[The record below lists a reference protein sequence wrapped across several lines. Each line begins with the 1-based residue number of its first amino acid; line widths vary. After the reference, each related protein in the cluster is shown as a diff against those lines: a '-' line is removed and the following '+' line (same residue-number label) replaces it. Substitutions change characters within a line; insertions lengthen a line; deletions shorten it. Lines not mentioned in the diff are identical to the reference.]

1 MSDTAPVQPG
11 ATPGDWP
18 APLFTGEPGARATVR
33 IPGSKSLTN
42 RYLLLA
48 AMADSPSVVHAPLH
62 SRDSLLMIKALEA
75 LGARFESL
83 ETDSP
88 FGPDLRVTPID
99 FSSATPRYS
108 TIDCGLAGTVMRF
121 VPALA
126 ALLPGEFGF
135 DGDAHARKRPMAPL
149 LDGLRQLGVD
159 VPCEGDQADALPFT
173 VQSPGLA
180 QHPVEGSAIPE
191 VCIDASASSQF
202 VSAFLL
208 VAPRLPQGLVIRHVG
223 EAVPSVPHIEMTV
236 ETLRELGVRVES
248 SPEQYTWVVHPG
260 AIRGFEKTIEPDL
273 SNAGP
278 FLAAA
283 TVTGTSVTIP
293 DWPAP
298 AGDGQPGTT
307 QGGDMWREL
316 LPAVGATVSYSEKG
330 LTVTGSPAVVG
341 GEREYVFDL
350 ARCGEL
356 APTLAAICALLP
368 ARTELRSIAHL
379 RGHETDRLKALRAE
393 INRLGGS
400 AHELDDG
407 LVIDAPVQRAATN
420 AAVTVRTYEDHRM
433 ATFAAVLGLRV
444 PGVVVENIATT
455 AKTLPDFVGLWNN
468 MLGQLEGSR

>member
-88 FGPDLRVTPID
+88 FGPDLRVTPVD
-99 FSSATPRYS
+99 FSSAIPRYS

-248 SPEQYTWVVHPG
+248 SPEQYTWVVRPG

-316 LPAVGATVSYSEKG
+316 LPAVGATVSYSDKG
-330 LTVTGSPAVVG
+330 LTVTGSPAAG

-368 ARTELRSIAHL
+368 ARTELRGIAHL
-379 RGHETDRLKALRAE
+379 RGHETDRLKALRVE

>member
-99 FSSATPRYS
+99 FSSAIPRYS

-173 VQSPGLA
+173 VQSLGLA

-191 VCIDASASSQF
+191 VRIDASASSQF

-236 ETLRELGVRVES
+236 ETLRELGVRVDS
-248 SPEQYTWVVHPG
+248 SPEQYTWVVRPG
-260 AIRGFEKTIEPDL
+260 AICGFEKTIEPDL

-330 LTVTGSPAVVG
+330 LTVTGSPAVG

-368 ARTELRSIAHL
+368 ARTELRGIAHL
-379 RGHETDRLKALRAE
+379 RGHETDRLKALRVE

>member
-99 FSSATPRYS
+99 FSSAIPRYS

-330 LTVTGSPAVVG
+330 LTVTGSPAVG
-341 GEREYVFDL
+341 CEREYVFDL

-368 ARTELRSIAHL
+368 ARTELRGIAHL
-379 RGHETDRLKALRAE
+379 RGHETDRLKALRVE

-455 AKTLPDFVGLWNN
+455 AKTLPDFIGLWNN

>member
-202 VSAFLL
+202 VSAFML

-223 EAVPSVPHIEMTV
+223 DAVPSVPHIEMTV

-248 SPEQYTWVVHPG
+248 SPEQYTWVVRPG

-330 LTVTGSPAVVG
+330 LTVTGSPAVG

-368 ARTELRSIAHL
+368 ARTELRGIAHL
-379 RGHETDRLKALRAE
+379 RGHETDRLKALRVE

-407 LVIDAPVQRAATN
+407 LVIDAPVQRAAAN

>member
-11 ATPGDWP
+11 ATLGDWP

-83 ETDSP
+83 KTDSP

-223 EAVPSVPHIEMTV
+223 ESVPSVPHIEMTV

-248 SPEQYTWVVHPG
+248 SPEQYTWVVRPG
-260 AIRGFEKTIEPDL
+260 AIRGFKKTIEPDL

-330 LTVTGSPAVVG
+330 LTVTGSPAVG

-368 ARTELRSIAHL
+368 AHTELRGIAHL
-379 RGHETDRLKALRAE
+379 RGHETDRLKALRVE

>member
-1 MSDTAPVQPG
+1 MSDTAPVRPG
-11 ATPGDWP
+11 ATLGDWP

-191 VCIDASASSQF
+191 VRIDASASSQF

-248 SPEQYTWVVHPG
+248 SPEQYTWVVRPG

-330 LTVTGSPAVVG
+330 LTVKGSPAVG
-341 GEREYVFDL
+341 GKREYVFDL

-368 ARTELRSIAHL
+368 ARTELRGIAHL

-433 ATFAAVLGLRV
+433 ATFATVLGLRV

-468 MLGQLEGSR
+468 MLVQLEGSR

>member
-1 MSDTAPVQPG
+1 MSDTAPVHPG

-88 FGPDLRVTPID
+88 FGPDLQVTPID

-173 VQSPGLA
+173 VQSSGLA

-191 VCIDASASSQF
+191 VRIDASASSQF

-248 SPEQYTWVVHPG
+248 SPEQYTWVVRPG
-260 AIRGFEKTIEPDL
+260 AICGFEKTIEPDL

-330 LTVTGSPAVVG
+330 LTVTGSPAVG

-368 ARTELRSIAHL
+368 ARTELRGIAHL
-379 RGHETDRLKALRAE
+379 RGHETDRLKALRVE

>member
-1 MSDTAPVQPG
+1 MSDTAPVHPG
-11 ATPGDWP
+11 VTPGDWL

-126 ALLPGEFGF
+126 ALLPGDFGF

-223 EAVPSVPHIEMTV
+223 DAVPSVPHIEMTV

-248 SPEQYTWVVHPG
+248 SPEQYTWVVRPG
-260 AIRGFEKTIEPDL
+260 AIRGFKKTIEPDL

-330 LTVTGSPAVVG
+330 LTVTGSPAVG

-368 ARTELRSIAHL
+368 ARTELRGIAHL
-379 RGHETDRLKALRAE
+379 RGHETDRLKALRVE

>member
-11 ATPGDWP
+11 ATLGDWP

-83 ETDSP
+83 KTDSP

-173 VQSPGLA
+173 VQSLGLA

-191 VCIDASASSQF
+191 VRIDASASSQF

-223 EAVPSVPHIEMTV
+223 DAVPSVPHIEMTV

-248 SPEQYTWVVHPG
+248 SPEQYTWVVRPG

-330 LTVTGSPAVVG
+330 LTVTGSPAVG

-368 ARTELRSIAHL
+368 ARTELRGIAHL
-379 RGHETDRLKALRAE
+379 RGHETDRLKALRVE

>member
-236 ETLRELGVRVES
+236 ETLRELGVREES
-248 SPEQYTWVVHPG
+248 SPEQYTWVVRPG

-330 LTVTGSPAVVG
+330 LTVTGSPAVG

-368 ARTELRSIAHL
+368 ARTELRGIAHL
-379 RGHETDRLKALRAE
+379 RGHETDRLKALRVE
-393 INRLGGS
+393 VNRLGGS

>member
-1 MSDTAPVQPG
+1 MSDTAPVHPG

-99 FSSATPRYS
+99 FSSAIPRYS

-173 VQSPGLA
+173 VQSSGLA

-223 EAVPSVPHIEMTV
+223 ESVPSVPHIEMTV

-248 SPEQYTWVVHPG
+248 SPEQYTWVVRPG
-260 AIRGFEKTIEPDL
+260 AIRGFKKTIEPDL

-330 LTVTGSPAVVG
+330 LTVTGSPAVG

-368 ARTELRSIAHL
+368 ARTELRGIAHL

-407 LVIDAPVQRAATN
+407 LVIDAPVQRAAAN

>member
-18 APLFTGEPGARATVR
+18 APLFTGKPGARATVR

-330 LTVTGSPAVVG
+330 LTVTGSPAVG
-341 GEREYVFDL
+341 CEREYVFDL

-368 ARTELRSIAHL
+368 ARTELRGIAHL
-379 RGHETDRLKALRAE
+379 RGHETDRLKALRVE

>member
-191 VCIDASASSQF
+191 VRIDASASSQF

-248 SPEQYTWVVHPG
+248 SPEQYTWVVRPG

-330 LTVTGSPAVVG
+330 LTVTGSPAVG

-368 ARTELRSIAHL
+368 ARTELRGIAHL

>member
-11 ATPGDWP
+11 ATPGDWL

-248 SPEQYTWVVHPG
+248 SPEQYTWVVRPG

-330 LTVTGSPAVVG
+330 LTVTGSPAVG

-368 ARTELRSIAHL
+368 ACTELRGIAHL
-379 RGHETDRLKALRAE
+379 RGHETDRLKALRVE

>member
-99 FSSATPRYS
+99 FSSAIPRYS

-191 VCIDASASSQF
+191 VRIDASASSQF

-223 EAVPSVPHIEMTV
+223 DAVPSVPHIEMTV

-248 SPEQYTWVVHPG
+248 FPEQYTWVVRPG

-330 LTVTGSPAVVG
+330 LTVTGSPAVG

-368 ARTELRSIAHL
+368 ARTELRGIAHL
-379 RGHETDRLKALRAE
+379 RGHETDRLKALRVE

-407 LVIDAPVQRAATN
+407 LVIDAPVQRAATK

>member
-248 SPEQYTWVVHPG
+248 SPEQYTWVVRPG

-330 LTVTGSPAVVG
+330 LTVTGSPAVG

-368 ARTELRSIAHL
+368 ARTELRGIAHL
-379 RGHETDRLKALRAE
+379 RGHETDRLKALRVE

-433 ATFAAVLGLRV
+433 ATFAAVLGLCV

>member
-99 FSSATPRYS
+99 FSSAIPRYS

-121 VPALA
+121 VPVLA
-126 ALLPGEFGF
+126 ALLPGDFGF

-173 VQSPGLA
+173 VQSSGLA

-223 EAVPSVPHIEMTV
+223 EAVPSVPHIEMTI

-248 SPEQYTWVVHPG
+248 SPEQYTWVVRPG

-330 LTVTGSPAVVG
+330 LTVTGSPAVG

-368 ARTELRSIAHL
+368 ARTELRGIAHL
-379 RGHETDRLKALRAE
+379 RGHETDRLKALRVE

>member
-1 MSDTAPVQPG
+1 MGDTAPVHPG
-11 ATPGDWP
+11 VTPGDWP

-173 VQSPGLA
+173 VQSSGLA

-191 VCIDASASSQF
+191 VRIDASASSQF

-223 EAVPSVPHIEMTV
+223 DAVPSVPHIEMTV

-248 SPEQYTWVVHPG
+248 SPEQYTWVVRPG
-260 AIRGFEKTIEPDL
+260 AIRGFKKTIEPDL

-330 LTVTGSPAVVG
+330 LTVTGSPAVG

-368 ARTELRSIAHL
+368 ARTELRGIAHL
-379 RGHETDRLKALRAE
+379 RGPQTDRLKALRVE
-393 INRLGGS
+393 IKRLGGS

>member
-1 MSDTAPVQPG
+1 MSDTAPVHPG

-88 FGPDLRVTPID
+88 FGPDLRVIPID
-99 FSSATPRYS
+99 FSSAIPRYS

-173 VQSPGLA
+173 VQSSGLA

-191 VCIDASASSQF
+191 VRIDASASSQF

-248 SPEQYTWVVHPG
+248 SPEQYTWVVRPG
-260 AIRGFEKTIEPDL
+260 AIRGFKKTIEPDL

-330 LTVTGSPAVVG
+330 LTVTGSPAVG
-341 GEREYVFDL
+341 GERQYVFDL
-350 ARCGEL
+350 ARGGEL

-368 ARTELRSIAHL
+368 ARTELRGIAHL

-400 AHELDDG
+400 ADELDDG

>member
-1 MSDTAPVQPG
+1 MSDTAPVHPG
-11 ATPGDWP
+11 VTPGDWP

-180 QHPVEGSAIPE
+180 QHPVEGSAVPK

-248 SPEQYTWVVHPG
+248 SPEQYTWVVRPG

-330 LTVTGSPAVVG
+330 LTVTGSPAVG

-368 ARTELRSIAHL
+368 ARTELRGIAHL
-379 RGHETDRLKALRAE
+379 RGHETDRLKALRVE

-407 LVIDAPVQRAATN
+407 LVIDAPVQRVATN

>member
-223 EAVPSVPHIEMTV
+223 EAVPSVPHIEMTI

-248 SPEQYTWVVHPG
+248 SPEQYTWVVRPG

-330 LTVTGSPAVVG
+330 LTVTGSPAVG

-368 ARTELRSIAHL
+368 ARTELRGIAHL
-379 RGHETDRLKALRAE
+379 RGHETDRLKALRVE

>member
-1 MSDTAPVQPG
+1 MSDTAPVHPG

-173 VQSPGLA
+173 VQSSGLA

-191 VCIDASASSQF
+191 VRIDASASSQF

-248 SPEQYTWVVHPG
+248 SPEQYTWVVRPG

-316 LPAVGATVSYSEKG
+316 LPAVGATVSYSDKG
-330 LTVTGSPAVVG
+330 LTVTGSPAVG

-368 ARTELRSIAHL
+368 ARTELRGIAHL

>member
-159 VPCEGDQADALPFT
+159 VPCDGDQADALPFT

-248 SPEQYTWVVHPG
+248 SPEQYTWVVRPG

-330 LTVTGSPAVVG
+330 LTVTGSPAVG

-368 ARTELRSIAHL
+368 ARTELRGIAHL

>member
-99 FSSATPRYS
+99 FSSAIPRYS

-248 SPEQYTWVVHPG
+248 SPEQYTWVVRPG

-330 LTVTGSPAVVG
+330 LTVTGSPAVG

-368 ARTELRSIAHL
+368 ARTELRGIAHL
-379 RGHETDRLKALRAE
+379 RGHETDRLKALRVE

-400 AHELDDG
+400 ADELDDG

>member
-1 MSDTAPVQPG
+1 MSDTAPVHPG
-11 ATPGDWP
+11 VTPGDWP
-18 APLFTGEPGARATVR
+18 APLFTGEPGTRATVR

-173 VQSPGLA
+173 VQSSGLA

-191 VCIDASASSQF
+191 VRIDASASSQF

-223 EAVPSVPHIEMTV
+223 DAVPSVPHIEMTV

-248 SPEQYTWVVHPG
+248 SPEQYTWVVRPG
-260 AIRGFEKTIEPDL
+260 AIRGFKKTIEPDL

-330 LTVTGSPAVVG
+330 LTVTGSPAVG

-368 ARTELRSIAHL
+368 ARTELRGIAHL

>member
-11 ATPGDWP
+11 ATPDDWP

-88 FGPDLRVTPID
+88 FGPDLRITPID
-99 FSSATPRYS
+99 FSSAIPRYS

-248 SPEQYTWVVHPG
+248 SPEQYTWVVRPG

-330 LTVTGSPAVVG
+330 LTVTGSPAVG

-368 ARTELRSIAHL
+368 ARTELRGIAHL
-379 RGHETDRLKALRAE
+379 RGHETDRLKALRVE

>member
-11 ATPGDWP
+11 ATPGDWL

-99 FSSATPRYS
+99 FSSAIPRYN

-236 ETLRELGVRVES
+236 ETLRELGIRVES
-248 SPEQYTWVVHPG
+248 SPEQYTWVVRPG

-330 LTVTGSPAVVG
+330 LTVTGSPAVG

-368 ARTELRSIAHL
+368 ARTELRGIAHL
-379 RGHETDRLKALRAE
+379 RGHETDRLKALKVE

>member
-173 VQSPGLA
+173 VQSSGLA

-191 VCIDASASSQF
+191 VRIDASASSQF

-248 SPEQYTWVVHPG
+248 SPEQYTWVVRPG
-260 AIRGFEKTIEPDL
+260 AICGFEKTIEPDL

-330 LTVTGSPAVVG
+330 LTVTGSPAVG

-368 ARTELRSIAHL
+368 ARTELRGIAHL
-379 RGHETDRLKALRAE
+379 RGHETDRLKALRVE

>member
-1 MSDTAPVQPG
+1 MSDTAPVHPG

-173 VQSPGLA
+173 VQSSGLA
-180 QHPVEGSAIPE
+180 QHSVEGSAIPE
-191 VCIDASASSQF
+191 VRIDASASSQF

-248 SPEQYTWVVHPG
+248 SPEQYTWVVRPG

-316 LPAVGATVSYSEKG
+316 LPAVGATVSYSDKG
-330 LTVTGSPAVVG
+330 LTVTGSPAVG

-368 ARTELRSIAHL
+368 ARTELRGIAHL

-400 AHELDDG
+400 ADELDDG

>member
-1 MSDTAPVQPG
+1 MSDTAPVHPG

-173 VQSPGLA
+173 VQSSGLA
-180 QHPVEGSAIPE
+180 QHSVEGSAIPE
-191 VCIDASASSQF
+191 VRIDASASSQF

-248 SPEQYTWVVHPG
+248 SPEQYTWVVRPG
-260 AIRGFEKTIEPDL
+260 AICGFEKTIEPDL

-330 LTVTGSPAVVG
+330 LTVTGSPAVG

-368 ARTELRSIAHL
+368 ARTELRGIAHL

-400 AHELDDG
+400 ADELDDG

>member
-1 MSDTAPVQPG
+1 MSDTAPVHPG
-11 ATPGDWP
+11 VTPGDWP

-173 VQSPGLA
+173 VQSSGLA

-191 VCIDASASSQF
+191 VRIDASASSQF

-236 ETLRELGVRVES
+236 ETLGELGVRVES

-316 LPAVGATVSYSEKG
+316 LPTVGATVSYSEKG
-330 LTVTGSPAVVG
+330 LTVTGSPAVG

-368 ARTELRSIAHL
+368 ARTELRGIAHL
-379 RGHETDRLKALRAE
+379 RGHETDRLKALRVE

-400 AHELDDG
+400 ADELDDG

>member
-18 APLFTGEPGARATVR
+18 PPLFTGEPGARATVR

-330 LTVTGSPAVVG
+330 LTVTGSPAVG
-341 GEREYVFDL
+341 CEREYVFDL

-368 ARTELRSIAHL
+368 ARTELRGIAHL
-379 RGHETDRLKALRAE
+379 RGHETDRLKALRVE

>member
-173 VQSPGLA
+173 VQSSGLA

-191 VCIDASASSQF
+191 VRIDASASSQF

-248 SPEQYTWVVHPG
+248 SPEQYTWVVRPG

-330 LTVTGSPAVVG
+330 LTVTGSPAVG

-368 ARTELRSIAHL
+368 ARTELRGIAHL

>member
-248 SPEQYTWVVHPG
+248 SPEQYTWVVRPG

-330 LTVTGSPAVVG
+330 LTVTGSPAVG
-341 GEREYVFDL
+341 GEREYIFDL

-368 ARTELRSIAHL
+368 ARTELRGIAHL
-379 RGHETDRLKALRAE
+379 RGHETDRLKALRVE
-393 INRLGGS
+393 IDRLGGS

-407 LVIDAPVQRAATN
+407 LVIDAPVQRAAIN

>member
-99 FSSATPRYS
+99 FSSAIPRYS

-248 SPEQYTWVVHPG
+248 SPEQYTWVVRPG

-330 LTVTGSPAVVG
+330 LTVTGSPAVG

-368 ARTELRSIAHL
+368 ARTELRGIAHL
-379 RGHETDRLKALRAE
+379 RGHETDRLKALRVE
-393 INRLGGS
+393 VNRLGGS

>member
-99 FSSATPRYS
+99 FSSAIPRYS

-191 VCIDASASSQF
+191 VRIDASASSQF

-223 EAVPSVPHIEMTV
+223 DAVPSVPHIEMTV

-330 LTVTGSPAVVG
+330 LTVTGSPAVG

-368 ARTELRSIAHL
+368 ARTELRGIAHL
-379 RGHETDRLKALRAE
+379 RGHETDRLKALRVE

-420 AAVTVRTYEDHRM
+420 AAMTVRTYEDHRM

>member
-1 MSDTAPVQPG
+1 MSDTAPVHPG
-11 ATPGDWP
+11 VTPGDWL

-126 ALLPGEFGF
+126 ALLPGDFGF

-173 VQSPGLA
+173 VQSSGLA

-191 VCIDASASSQF
+191 VRIDASASSQF

-223 EAVPSVPHIEMTV
+223 DAVPSVPHIEMTV

-248 SPEQYTWVVHPG
+248 SPEQYTWVVRPG
-260 AIRGFEKTIEPDL
+260 AIRGFKKTIEPDL

-330 LTVTGSPAVVG
+330 LTVTGSPAVG

-368 ARTELRSIAHL
+368 ARTELRGIAHL
-379 RGHETDRLKALRAE
+379 RGHETDRLKALRVE

>member
-173 VQSPGLA
+173 VQSSGLA

-191 VCIDASASSQF
+191 VRIDASASSQF

-248 SPEQYTWVVHPG
+248 SPEQYTWVVRPG

-330 LTVTGSPAVVG
+330 LTVTGSPAVG

-368 ARTELRSIAHL
+368 ARTELRGIAHL
-379 RGHETDRLKALRAE
+379 RGHETDRLKALRVE

>member
-248 SPEQYTWVVHPG
+248 SPEQYTWVVRPG

-278 FLAAA
+278 FLVAA

-330 LTVTGSPAVVG
+330 LTVTGSPAVG

-368 ARTELRSIAHL
+368 ARTELRGIAHL
-379 RGHETDRLKALRAE
+379 RGHETDRLKALRVE

>member
-99 FSSATPRYS
+99 FSSAIPRYN

-330 LTVTGSPAVVG
+330 LTVTGSPAVG
-341 GEREYVFDL
+341 CEREYVFDL

-368 ARTELRSIAHL
+368 ARTELRGIAHL
-379 RGHETDRLKALRAE
+379 RGHETDRLKALRVE